1 MPRFI
6 DHLLAEKKWHVSGMG
21 LPPWMIAGG
30 EVLVKRVARTR
41 RMLHG
46 SNVVLI
52 DNVAEYYYS
61 HHVDAKRG
69 PDGPEQFPQ
78 LAPPFP
84 MAFYEYTL
92 PPWMYDTLFTD
103 AENGAP
109 RALNQVGVLVTAV
122 ETSDIHVNASE
133 HSPLSSVLSEC
144 KIGLPPKWYLCIE
157 LFAGDRTDRIPWSPV
172 LRVGLTVDADGALAC
187 DPRYGIWA
195 LDDRITD
202 NSAIEQHRFWTLM
215 PLVYPALLANSFLH
229 CRNVSTEEHVPSAKL
244 NKAYLRRHGLPL
256 FRYKTLTIE
265 PMKRILRKEGQ
276 VEANGLSKALYI
288 CRGHFK
294 DYRESAGLFGKH
306 KGLFWWDMHARGALD
321 HGVVVKDYAIKLPN
335 SQAVNPLETQ
345 S

>member
-1 MPRFI
+1 
-6 DHLLAEKKWHVSGMG
+6 
-21 LPPWMIAGG
+21 MIAGG

-92 PPWMYDTLFTD
+92 PPWMYDTLFND

>member
-1 MPRFI
+1 
-6 DHLLAEKKWHVSGMG
+6 
-21 LPPWMIAGG
+21 MIAGG

-122 ETSDIHVNASE
+122 ETSDIHVNPSE

-256 FRYKTLTIE
+256 VRYKTLTIE

-335 SQAVNPLETQ
+335 SKAVNPLETQ
-345 S
+345 L